1 MKMSMEQLHKD
12 INTMKDDVVLI
23 KNILIEEGELT
34 EETKKG
40 LQEAR
45 ATPIEEYISQKEMEK
60 EFLE

>member
-12 INTMKDDVVLI
+12 ITTMKDDVVLI

-34 EETKKG
+34 EETKKE

-45 ATPIEEYISQKEMEK
+45 ATPIEEYICIKHS
-60 EFLE
+60 